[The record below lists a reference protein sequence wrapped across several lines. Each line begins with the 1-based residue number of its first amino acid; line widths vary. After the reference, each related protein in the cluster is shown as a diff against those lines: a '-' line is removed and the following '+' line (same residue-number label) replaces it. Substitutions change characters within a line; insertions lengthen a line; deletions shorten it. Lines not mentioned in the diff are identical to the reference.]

1 MSGHEQDPIKIEE
14 LQKAHRLKKRQEKI
28 RADFSILKNTS
39 TKYFQ
44 SEFVR
49 VQAEEICRYVAE
61 MQLTP
66 LNPWYS
72 KLQETVNNGP
82 FMSQFY
88 LTLNEFGTIV
98 PDYEKIKSLIL
109 PDPTPEDF
117 PRSSLGMI

>member
-14 LQKAHRLKKRQEKI
+14 LQKAHRLKKSQEKT
-28 RADFSILKNTS
+28 RLNFSALKNTS

-44 SEFVR
+44 SEYVKL
-49 VQAEEICRYVAE
+49 QAEEICRYIAE

-72 KLQETVNNGP
+72 KLHEMVNNGP

-88 LTLNEFGTIV
+88 LTLNEFGNIE
-98 PDYEKIKSLIL
+98 PDYEKIKLLIL